1 MRFRLYAVLL
11 AGLPATLMADFSYQ
25 ESAQMTGGAI
35 YNMLKVG
42 GPLTRGAR
50 AARIST
56 VSVKGDRM
64 VMSDKDSS
72 TIIDLAAET
81 ITEVNLEKK
90 TYSVATF
97 AQIKAAMEKALAE
110 AKKKNKEK
118 DSNVD
123 MKFKVNAKATGQ
135 TKTIEGVSAKELL
148 VTMQLEAT
156 DKESGQSGATTIV
169 NDAWMANVKGYDEV
183 KAFHIK
189 MGQKLAGMFD
199 PSQMQMMAAQPEM
212 VQGMA
217 QVAKEMAKVDGVPVS
232 TVMKMGSGD
241 PEALAKAGDQK
252 EDEKDKPKASS
263 VVGNAAAS
271 AVAGR
276 FGIGRKTE
284 KPAEKADDK
293 KADKAPEAALLVEMT
308 TQLSQ
313 FSTASL
319 DASRFAVPAGFK
331 QVESPMAKAAK

>member
-1 MRFRLYAVLL
+1 MA
-11 AGLPATLMADFSYQ
+11 ALPATVLADFSYQ
-25 ESAQMTGGAI
+25 ESTQMTGGAV
-35 YNMLKVG
+35 YNMLKIG

-56 VSVKGDRM
+56 VAVKGDRM
-64 VMSDKDSS
+64 AMTDKDSS

-90 TYSVATF
+90 TYTVATF
-97 AQIKAAMEKALAE
+97 EQIKQAMEKALADAKKNE
-110 AKKKNKEK
+110 AKRNKEK
-118 DSNVD
+118 QDSNVD

-135 TKTIEGVSAKELL
+135 TKTIEGMNAKELI
-148 VTMQLEAT
+148 VTMQLEAK
-156 DKESGQSGATTIV
+156 DKDSGQSGATTII

-199 PSQMQMMAAQPEM
+199 PSQMQMMATQPEM
-212 VQGMA
+212 VQGLA
-217 QVAKEMAKVDGVPVS
+217 QAAKEMAKVDGVPVS
-232 TVMKMGSGD
+232 SVMKMGAGD
-241 PEALAKAGDQK
+241 PEELAKAGDKK
-252 EDEKDKPKASS
+252 EDDKDKPKAGA

-276 FGIGRKTE
+276 FGIGRK
-284 KPAEKADDK
+284 PAEEKKEDKKADDK
-293 KADKAPEAALLVEMT
+293 SAPQAALLVEMT

-313 FSTASL
+313 FSTSAI

-331 QVESPMAKAAK
+331 QVDSDIAKRAK

>member
-1 MRFRLYAVLL
+1 MA
-11 AGLPATLMADFSYQ
+11 ALPATLLADFSYQ
-25 ESAQMTGGAI
+25 ESTQMTGGAV
-35 YNMLKVG
+35 YNMLKIG

-56 VSVKGDRM
+56 VAVKGDRM
-64 VMSDKDSS
+64 AMSDKDSS

-97 AQIKAAMEKALAE
+97 AQIKQAMENALAE

-118 DSNVD
+118 PDANVD
-123 MKFKVNAKATGQ
+123 MKFKVNAKATGE
-135 TKTIEGVSAKELL
+135 TKTVEGMSAKELL
-148 VTMQLEAT
+148 VTMQLEAK

-189 MGQKLAGMFD
+189 MGQKLAGLFD
-199 PSQMQMMAAQPEM
+199 PSQAQMMAAQPEM

-217 QVAKEMAKVDGVPVS
+217 QAAKEMAKVDGVPVS
-232 TVMKMGSGD
+232 SVMKLGSGD
-241 PEALAKAGDQK
+241 PDALAKAGDKK
-252 EDEKDKPKASS
+252 EDDKDKPKTSS

-276 FGIGRKTE
+276 FGIGRKKEE

-293 KADKAPEAALLVEMT
+293 TAPEAALLVEMT
-308 TQLSQ
+308 SQLSQ
-313 FSTASL
+313 FSTASI

-331 QVESPMAKAAK
+331 EVESPMAKRAK